1 MNLMTEIYGYRMKKE
16 TDCMCDDRISC
27 FIHLIVRLDIF
38 MTHGRKLCIFEI
50 KLSKI
55 KQNSFIRK

>member
-1 MNLMTEIYGYRMKKE
+1 MTEIYGYRMKKE

-27 FIHLIVRLDIF
+27 FIHLKVRLDIF
-38 MTHGRKLCIFEI
+38 LIHGRKLCIFEI

-55 KQNSFIRK
+55 EINSFIRK

>member
-1 MNLMTEIYGYRMKKE
+1 MTEIYGYRMKKE
-16 TDCMCDDRISC
+16 TDCMHDDRISC

-38 MTHGRKLCIFEI
+38 LSHGRKLCIFEI

-55 KQNSFIRK
+55 KTKFFYQKVNI